1 VNPLPASI
9 SSPRGAIVSRSRAA
23 SSDRDYGLN
32 GVVGEPSLRIFNAIL
47 KNKDNGFFQA
57 LFRFFNRSALSIRTL
72 NLRTN
77 RPVATFG
84 SRFNNRREFAFH
96 ATDVRTPGDSG
107 KRVLFDPME
116 RRGVGIGQNDAGS
129 SAMTPGEDPTKRD
142 GASRLQHSGFDS
154 NDRARSPGASGT
166 DERAGSPRR
175 YASRDDRAAEGA
187 LCRWRS
193 DGLPRRAARV
203 SQ

>member
-1 VNPLPASI
+1 MNPLLASS
-9 SSPRGAIVSRSRAA
+9 SSPRGAISFRSRAV

-32 GVVGEPSLRIFNAIL
+32 GVFGETSLRIFNAIL
-47 KNKDNGFFQA
+47 KNEVNGFFQA
-57 LFRFFNRSALSIRTL
+57 LLGFFNRFALSIRTW
-72 NLRTN
+72 NLGTN
-77 RPVATFG
+77 RPVTAFG

-96 ATDVRTPGDSG
+96 AANVRTPGDSG

-129 SAMTPGEDPTKRD
+129 SAMTSGEDPTKRD
-142 GASRLQHSGFDS
+142 GASRLQHSGLDS